1 MPGRM
6 AARRHSVRAGRIQ
19 AAHYRVMPLRA
30 RCRFQT
36 DELEHSDILGPLESQ
51 ARDLRKLRSAPEP
64 ALVLHPAAGLR
75 PRKSPAQRRNGTTV
89 ARLLLRPKAVV
100 VPGDVMRARLPRPPR
115 PGGHRRARLGL

>member
-1 MPGRM
+1 MRLH
-6 AARRHSVRAGRIQ
+6 ARQDGSTQTFRTSRSHPSSALSC
-19 AAHYRVMPLRA
+19 VMPLRA
-30 RCRFQT
+30 PCRFQT

-75 PRKSPAQRRNGTTV
+75 PRKSPAQRLNGTTV

-100 VPGDVMRARLPRPPR
+100 VPGDVMRARLPRP
-115 PGGHRRARLGL
+115 A